1 MTTESLENISGFE
14 SSSFSIDLGEIY
26 TFVCGSREFWC
37 YIGEGRKYLFEK
49 NVQNTKIPLYN
60 L

>member
-37 YIGEGRKYLFEK
+37 YIGEGTYLKKIF
-49 NVQNTKIPLYN
+49 KIPKN
-60 L
+60 SFV